1 MSAPQVKGWC
11 PGAYR
16 PMMAAD
22 GLVMRVRPA
31 FARLTAREVFGLC
44 ELAQHY
50 GQPGLE
56 VTNRA
61 NVQIRGVAE
70 TDHDTV
76 LQGLGDLGLLD
87 ADPALESRRN
97 ILVSPFWQA
106 GDLTHA
112 LTQTLLARLSDLPE
126 LPAKVGFA
134 VDCGPRPLLRGDS
147 ADIRL
152 EQGANGLILLADGA
166 TAGRAVTQDSAI
178 PALIEMAHWLSERIA
193 SDQRRMS
200 SVRAGTALPEEWCN
214 ATPQS
219 PGPVPCIGAVSLGA
233 LLGCAFGQIDATA
246 LVQVVETQDLAAVRL
261 TPWRMVLL
269 EGAEMSE
276 GAAFVTD
283 PVDPIMRINACV
295 GAPFCASATVST
307 RDIARR
313 LAPRIDG
320 TLHVSGCAKGCARR
334 MPADVTLVGR
344 DGTFDLV
351 RDGTAADDPNQRG
364 LKPHDLTSGAP
375 FFQ

>member
-1 MSAPQVKGWC
+1 MNAAQVKGWC

-31 FARLTAREVFGLC
+31 FARLTAPEILGLC
-44 ELAQHY
+44 ELAQRY

-97 ILVSPFWQA
+97 ILVNPFWQG
-106 GDLTHA
+106 GDLTQA
-112 LTQTLLARLSDLPE
+112 LTRALMSRLSDLPA

-152 EQGANGLILLADGA
+152 EQGADGLILLADGA
-166 TAGRAVTQDSAI
+166 TAGRAVTPDNAI
-178 PALIEMAHWLSERIA
+178 TALIEMAHWLSERITPE
-193 SDQRRMS
+193 QRRMS
-200 SVRAGTALPEEWCN
+200 SVRPSNALPEAWCN
-214 ATPQS
+214 ATPQ
-219 PGPVPCIGAVSLGA
+219 PPGAAPRIGPVPLGA
-233 LLGCAFGQIDATA
+233 LVGCAFGQIDADA
-246 LVQVVETQDLAAVRL
+246 LAKAVEAQGIAALRL
-261 TPWRMVLL
+261 TPWRRVLL
-269 EGAEMSE
+269 EGADMPE
-276 GAAFVTD
+276 GTDFVTD
-283 PVDPIMRINACV
+283 PADPVLHINACV
-295 GAPFCASATVST
+295 GAPCCASATVST

-313 LAPRIDG
+313 LAPHING
-320 TLHVSGCAKGCARR
+320 TLHVSGCAKGCACRT
-334 MPADVTLVGR
+334 PADVTLVGR
-344 DGTFDLV
+344 DGTFDIV
-351 RDGTAADDPNQRG
+351 RHGTAADDPDQRG
-364 LKPHDLTSGAP
+364 LTAHDLTTGAP

>member
-1 MSAPQVKGWC
+1 MTATQIKGWC

-22 GLVMRVRPA
+22 GLVMRVRPTL
-31 FARLTAREVFGLC
+31 ARLTAAEVLGLC
-44 ELAQHY
+44 ELARRY

-61 NVQIRGVAE
+61 NLQIRGLAE

-76 LQGLGDLGLLD
+76 LQALGDLGLLD
-87 ADPALESRRN
+87 ADPAQESRRN
-97 ILVSPFWQA
+97 ILVSPFWQT
-106 GDLTHA
+106 GD
-112 LTQTLLARLSDLPE
+112 LTQTLTRALLSRLSDLPE

-152 EQGANGLILLADGA
+152 EQGASGLILLADGA
-166 TAGRAVTQDSAI
+166 TAGRAVTQDNAI
-178 PALIEMAHWLSERIA
+178 TALIEMAHWLSERITP
-193 SDQRRMS
+193 DHRRMS
-200 SVRAGTALPEEWCN
+200 SVRTGNALPQAWCN
-214 ATPQS
+214 ATPRS
-219 PGPVPCIGAVSLGA
+219 PGTAPCIGPVPLGA
-233 LLGCAFGQIDATA
+233 LVGCAFGQIDATA
-246 LVQVVETQDLAAVRL
+246 MAKVVKAKGIAAVRL
-261 TPWRMVLL
+261 TPWRSVLL
-269 EGAEMSE
+269 ENADMPE
-276 GAAFVTD
+276 GTDFVTD
-283 PVDPIMRINACV
+283 PADPVVHINACV
-295 GAPFCASATVST
+295 GAPYCASATVST

-313 LAPRIDG
+313 LAPHIDG

-334 MPADVTLVGR
+334 TPADVTLVGR
-344 DGTFDLV
+344 DGAFDIV

-364 LKPHDLTSGAP
+364 LTPRDLTSGAP